1 MGTSTTQGANAMKHT
16 VNVSIPMSEVKQA
29 GLYATQAVVM
39 LAYTEQPE
47 VFEYVVFESDAS
59 KVPSTGKTIAAAF
72 RAAFDNG
79 DKMPILKTPENCKC
93 FLGVIGNDVYRVLH
107 DYDHFVHYT
116 MGLGGTTKLEDEVQ
130 MNLELAQRI
139 AGYVKTDNQDVKIVA
154 ESCLY
159 ADLIGQAFYYAN
171 KKDFVSNEGQLAF
184 VQWLAGAII
193 AGKNEGKNAIQV
205 MESITEWP
213 KF

>member
-1 MGTSTTQGANAMKHT
+1 MDTSTKQGANAMQNT
-16 VNVSIPMSEVKQA
+16 VNFSLSMSEVKQA
-29 GLYATQAVVM
+29 GLYATQAVVK
-39 LAYTEQPE
+39 LAYNEQPE
-47 VFEYVVFESDAS
+47 LFEYVFFESDAK
-59 KVPSTGKTIAAAF
+59 KVPSTGKTIAAVFKDAF
-72 RAAFDNG
+72 HG
-79 DKMPILKTPENCKC
+79 GPKMPILKTPADCKC

-139 AGYVKTDNQDVKIVA
+139 VGYVKTDNPYVKIVA

-184 VQWLAGAII
+184 VQWLASAII

-205 MESITEWP
+205 MESIKEWP
-213 KF
+213 TF